1 MSTELFGMEDD
12 TPTGM
17 EVVETDKERDARLR
31 KEFIENGAN
40 DLRVFYHS
48 NNKTMPTEYNAWH
61 KKKLK
66 MFYHGYQQCRKEP
79 RADVDRSWTDPA
91 KANYDRRLVCWW
103 EDKFDD
109 STPAPF
115 LKCPR
120 FDTLSGIGYGC
131 SNFANTLDEM
141 YAYFSPHAHVH
152 VELKF
157 QSS

>member
-1 MSTELFGMEDD
+1 MEDD

-66 MFYHGYQQCRKEP
+66 MFYHGYQ
-79 RADVDRSWTDPA
+79 
-91 KANYDRRLVCWW
+91 
-103 EDKFDD
+103 
-109 STPAPF
+109 
-115 LKCPR
+115 
-120 FDTLSGIGYGC
+120 
-131 SNFANTLDEM
+131 
-141 YAYFSPHAHVH
+141 
-152 VELKF
+152 
-157 QSS
+157 